1 MSEFNVKQ
9 FHQQNGLSATKP
21 FAMNGYKCTLL
32 KPRNGFMRV
41 NVQHKQSNIAK
52 TVQLKPKLQ
61 GGKLFDWDPI
71 IDGASVIGDLIAP
84 ELAPFFHMGK
94 TALKHWLKKDKKETH
109 VKKEHKHKE
118 HGSNFDKAFDEGVT
132 TRSMQ
137 PPKVRDIE
145 DIVKHEIPKYF
156 VHPNGDADVKLPHA
170 NQIEKTPGR
179 NGPIFH
185 VVAHDG
191 KRIALNDYMAWRS
204 TRTKPKITPHGNV
217 QPLQNRRTFTNAVV
231 QDNLREII
239 NRKVS
244 PSKVITPEDKPAL
257 KMDDFA
263 LINPHSKLSASNVP
277 LLNGEMATEMDMTPV
292 TIVKTENHAI
302 IAGSELL
309 GDLVVPAG
317 AGVAGGCPLVN
328 LINPRLFI
336 GTKLAIEAQTWLMY
350 RFRKFIIEYIPTIN
364 ANIGGAFIEYFT
376 QDPYE
381 NTLTGLAQRR
391 NAMEHDHAVPFQ
403 PFSYVVAGMGAKE
416 QDKTLYYMSA
426 EDGTDERLVYQS
438 KYVLTNNAQVADIT
452 TVLSYGS
459 LVIHYECDFYY
470 PALPTGTASGNYG
483 QQTFGGLSFV
493 TGDTITLT
501 STTLVYPGV
510 EPGWI
515 VTAVAGPGPAG
526 SAACYFDKPDPSQ
539 TTYTVGSTYFLRCSL
554 VSGTDV
560 TFQVF
565 DQLNYALAPQ
575 SVTTGRLRAGSAVSA
590 GTWPLGN
597 VNRLDPVL
605 FSRQSLAKIEEEEE
619 SDSSSD
625 ELVSQLEKIRLSESE
640 KDLVK
645 IKRRIAPIALD
656 TLPGDFNK
664 MSLHAKRDPPTKQ

>member
-1 MSEFNVKQ
+1 
-9 FHQQNGLSATKP
+9 
-21 FAMNGYKCTLL
+21 MNGYKCTLL
-32 KPRNGFMRV
+32 KPRNGSIRV
-41 NVQHKQSNIAK
+41 NVQHKQSNTAK
-52 TVQLKPKLQ
+52 TVQLKPKIQ

-94 TALKHWLKKDKKETH
+94 TALKHWLKKDKKEHH

-118 HGSNFDKAFDEGVT
+118 GSNFDKAFDEGVT

-156 VHPNGDADVKLPHA
+156 VHPTGDADVKLPHA

-191 KRIALNDYMAWRS
+191 KRIALNDYVAWRK
-204 TRTKPKITPHGNV
+204 TRTVPKVTPHGHV
-217 QPLQNRRTFTNAVV
+217 QPLQNRRTFTTAVV

-244 PSKVITPEDKPAL
+244 PSKVTLPDNKPAL
-257 KMDDFA
+257 NTDDFA
-263 LINPHSKLSASNVP
+263 MINPHSKLSSSNVP

-309 GDLVVPAG
+309 GDLVIPAG
-317 AGVAGGCPLVN
+317 AGVAGGTPIVN
-328 LINPRLFI
+328 FINPRVFI

-381 NTLTGLAQRR
+381 ATLSGLAQRR

-416 QDKTLYYMSA
+416 QDKTLYYMSV
-426 EDGTDERLVYQS
+426 EDGTDERLCYQS
-438 KYVLTNNAQVADIT
+438 KYVLTNNAQVADIS

-483 QQTFGGLSFV
+483 QQNFGAAAYNTNDTV
-493 TGDTITLT
+493 TIVADTAQF
-501 STTLVYPGV
+501 PGA
-510 EPGWI
+510 EIGWI
-515 VTAVAGPGPAG
+515 LTAVAGPGPAG
-526 SAACYFDKPDPSQ
+526 SNLAYFYKPDPSQ
-539 TTYTVGSTYFLRCSL
+539 TTFTVGQTYFLK
-554 VSGTDV
+554 VVGISGTDMSC
-560 TFQVF
+560 QLY
-565 DQLNYALAPQ
+565 DQLNYAM
-575 SVTTGRLRAGSAVSA
+575 SGTSGNTDTGRLRAGAAISA
-590 GTWPLGN
+590 GTWPMGN

-605 FSRQSLAKIEEEEE
+605 FSRHSLCKIDEDED

-625 ELVSQLEKIRLSESE
+625 ELTSQLDKLRLTESE